1 MSTAAQLAAA
11 SRHAFAAFAER
22 LALRAD
28 EISAAL
34 EHELHLVAWDREQLI
49 GAMQARL
56 WAMAERTRPTTG
68 GAAGGVGARVIEL
81 RTQPLEAI
89 ELTWTCLLAG
99 RRVAFGAEPRACSA
113 TASLVAA
120 LASALPPGAIV
131 DAASEPQWPML
142 GVTPA
147 IPRIAW
153 VDATADR
160 ELAAYSLARTSL
172 RRSGADPRGVRFAVV
187 VGPTDLLKRHLVR
200 LWVGAQLGPAD
211 DPDSF
216 AGPVDEPTRDAFVRA
231 QAAWTADPRVEVWCA
246 GGELEHA
253 AAAGPLLAPAAFAV
267 DAPIPQL
274 SPELPMAGPMCCI
287 VRAGEAEGLDIIRA
301 EAARGAAIVQI
312 GGRPLT
318 GIRELRHLRGAVLVE
333 RLPPGLPEPRPV

>member
-1 MSTAAQLAAA
+1 MSTAAQLAASA
-11 SRHAFAAFAER
+11 RHAFAGFAER

-56 WAMAERTRPTTG
+56 WAMAAPGPGRAATPTTSV
-68 GAAGGVGARVIEL
+68 VGARVLEL
-81 RTQPLEAI
+81 CAQPLEAI
-89 ELTWTCLLAG
+89 ELTWACLLAG
-99 RRVAFGAEPRACSA
+99 RRVAFGAEPGACSA
-113 TASLVAA
+113 TASLIHA
-120 LASALPPGAIV
+120 LASTLPQGAIV
-131 DAASEPQWPML
+131 DAANEPQWPIL
-142 GVTPA
+142 GVEPA

-187 VGPTDLLKRHLVR
+187 VGPTDLLRRHLVR

-216 AGPVDEPTRDAFVRA
+216 AGPVDGATRDAFVAA

-253 AAAGPLLAPAAFAV
+253 GASGSLLAPAAFAV
-267 DAPIPQL
+267 DAPI
-274 SPELPMAGPMCCI
+274 PELPMAGPMCCI
-287 VRAGEAEGLDIIRA
+287 VRAGEAEGLEIIRA
-301 EAARGAAIVQI
+301 QDARGAAIVQI

-318 GIRELRHLRGAVLVE
+318 GLRELRHLRGAVLVE